1 MILATFFGF
10 ARFLWWRLVALIE
23 TSDAFGGTGGKV
35 EPYQKSS
42 SYLRKSPMM
51 VCLRRSMARSVSLMP
66 LMLGL
71 VALPVV
77 TPLLLEAQPAQA
89 QSVSK
94 RVLSVTGQGT
104 EKIPTTLARINLG
117 VQVEGKTAQQ
127 VQAEVARKSNAVV
140 ALLKS
145 RNVDELQTA
154 GISLNPNYD
163 YVDNRQIL
171 KGYIGTN
178 TVSFK
183 VSTKDAGEIL
193 DDVIDAGATRIDGIS
208 FTATDAA
215 IATAQKLALKKAT
228 EDAQAQAQAVL
239 SALGFQSKEIIG
251 IQVNGAAVPQPI
263 MQQSADAF
271 AVRSPMA
278 KQSTPVVGGNQ
289 SVEGNVTLQITY

>member
-1 MILATFFGF
+1 MI
-10 ARFLWWRLVALIE
+10 
-23 TSDAFGGTGGKV
+23 
-35 EPYQKSS
+35 
-42 SYLRKSPMM
+42 
-51 VCLRRSMARSVSLMP
+51 VCLRRSMAQTLSTVP

-71 VALPVV
+71 VALPAI
-77 TPLLLEAQPAQA
+77 TPMLLAAQPAQA
-89 QSVSK
+89 QSVTK

-193 DDVIDAGATRIDGIS
+193 DDVIEAGATRIDGIS

-228 EDAQAQAQAVL
+228 EDAQAQAQSVL
-239 SALGFQSKEIIG
+239 SALGFQSKEIVG
-251 IQVNGAAVPQPI
+251 IQINGAAMPQP
-263 MQQSADAF
+263 MVQQF
-271 AVRSPMA
+271 NEMA
-278 KQSTPVVGGNQ
+278 AMKVAPGRQSTPVVGGDQ
-289 SVEGNVTLQITY
+289 SVEGNVTLQIAY

>member
-1 MILATFFGF
+1 
-10 ARFLWWRLVALIE
+10 
-23 TSDAFGGTGGKV
+23 
-35 EPYQKSS
+35 
-42 SYLRKSPMM
+42 MM
-51 VCLRRSMARSVSLMP
+51 VCLRRSMAQTLSTVP

-117 VQVEGKTAQQ
+117 VQIEGKSAQQ

-145 RNVDELQTA
+145 RNVDELQTT

-163 YVDNRQIL
+163 YIDNRQVL

-183 VSTKDAGEIL
+183 VSTKDAGAIL

-208 FTATDAA
+208 FTATDEA
-215 IATAQKLALKKAT
+215 IASAQKLALKKAT
-228 EDAQAQAQAVL
+228 EDAQAQAQAVF
-239 SALGFQSKEIIG
+239 SALGFQSKEIVG
-251 IQVNGAAVPQPI
+251 IQINGASAPQPVI
-263 MQQSADAF
+263 QQSADMF
-271 AVRSPMA
+271 ALKAASPR
-278 KQSTPVVGGNQ
+278 QSTPVVGGNQ

>member
-1 MILATFFGF
+1 
-10 ARFLWWRLVALIE
+10 
-23 TSDAFGGTGGKV
+23 
-35 EPYQKSS
+35 
-42 SYLRKSPMM
+42 MM

-77 TPLLLEAQPAQA
+77 TPLLFEAQPAQA

-183 VSTKDAGEIL
+183 VPTKDAGAIL
-193 DDVIDAGATRIDGIS
+193 DDVIEAGATRIDGIS
-208 FTATDAA
+208 FMATDAA

-239 SALGFQSKEIIG
+239 SALGFQSKEIVG
-251 IQVNGAAVPQPI
+251 IQINGAAMPQPPI
-263 MQQSADAF
+263 QQTMAFESAQR
-271 AVRSPMA
+271 VS
-278 KQSTPVVGGNQ
+278 KQSTPVVGGDQ
-289 SVEGNVTLQITY
+289 SVEGNVTLQIAY

>member
-1 MILATFFGF
+1 
-10 ARFLWWRLVALIE
+10 
-23 TSDAFGGTGGKV
+23 
-35 EPYQKSS
+35 
-42 SYLRKSPMM
+42 MM
-51 VCLRRSMARSVSLMP
+51 VCLRRSMAQTLSTVP

-71 VALPVV
+71 VALPVAM
-77 TPLLLEAQPAQA
+77 PLLFEAQPAQA

-163 YVDNRQIL
+163 YVDNRQVL

-193 DDVIDAGATRIDGIS
+193 DDVIEAGATRIDGIS

-215 IATAQKLALKKAT
+215 IAIAQKLALKKAT
-228 EDAQAQAQAVL
+228 EDAQAQAQSVL
-239 SALGFQSKEIIG
+239 SALGFQSKEIVG
-251 IQVNGAAVPQPI
+251 IQINGAAMPQP
-263 MQQSADAF
+263 MVQQF
-271 AVRSPMA
+271 NEMA
-278 KQSTPVVGGNQ
+278 AMKVAPGRQSTPVVGGDQ
-289 SVEGNVTLQITY
+289 AVEGNVTLQIAY